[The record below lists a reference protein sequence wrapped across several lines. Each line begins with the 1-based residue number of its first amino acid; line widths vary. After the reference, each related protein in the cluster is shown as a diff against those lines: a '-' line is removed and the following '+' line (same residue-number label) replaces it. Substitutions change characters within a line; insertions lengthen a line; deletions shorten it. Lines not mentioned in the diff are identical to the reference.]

1 MRAEILSAKQ
11 TKLLPLLPEAAKD
24 FGLVGGTAIAL
35 HLGHR
40 QSVDFDFFTN
50 KKFSNAAVQ
59 KKILRTK
66 TIDHVYVDQKDEYTI
81 LVGGV
86 KLTFL
91 FFPFKLNFT
100 EKFGRF
106 FKVADLL
113 TLAALKA
120 YALGRRAKWKDYV
133 DLYFIFKNHFSIA
146 KVADRARKIFG
157 ENFNEK
163 IFRAQLSYFKEI
175 DYSEEVNYSAG
186 FAVSDK
192 KIREELKRVSLS

>member
-11 TKLLPLLPEAAKD
+11 TKLLPLLKEFSKD
-24 FGLVGGTAIAL
+24 FGLAGGTAIAL
-35 HLGHR
+35 RLGHR

-50 KKFSNAAVQ
+50 KKFSNAAIQ
-59 KKILRTK
+59 KKILRLK
-66 TIDHVYVDQKDEYTI
+66 TIDHVYVDKKDEYTI
-81 LVGGV
+81 LVGGI

-91 FFPFKLNFT
+91 RFPFNLIFK

-133 DLYFIFKNHFSIA
+133 DLFFIFKDHFS
-146 KVADRARKIFG
+146 VAEVSNKARWIFG

-163 IFRAQLSYFKEI
+163 IFRSQLSYFEEI
-175 DYSEEVNYSAG
+175 DYSEQVNYSAG

-192 KIREELKRVSLS
+192 KIKTELKKISLL